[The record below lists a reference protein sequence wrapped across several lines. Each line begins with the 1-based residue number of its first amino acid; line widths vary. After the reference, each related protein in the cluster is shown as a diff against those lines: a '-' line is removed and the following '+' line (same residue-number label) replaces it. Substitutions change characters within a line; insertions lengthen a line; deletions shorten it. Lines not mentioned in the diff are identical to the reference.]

1 VPDQLDLSAL
11 FLYAVILSAASF
23 QANGMRNCPV
33 LVRSLGPLVN
43 SRSVGM
49 PVYFDRFELSASTS
63 DNSCMSGS
71 PAISPSDS
79 IRAEKR
85 AAAGNSVVAA
95 IVITGLKIAV
105 GFTTG
110 SLGILSEAAH
120 SGLDLIASLLTF
132 FSVGVSDKPA
142 DADHQYGHGKVENF
156 SAFVETALLLIT
168 CAWIIY
174 EAGLRLFFRHIEIEP
189 SPAAFGVML
198 FSMAVDWWRSRALG
212 RIATKYDSQALEA
225 DALHFSTD
233 IWSAGVVVVGLF
245 LVLLG
250 RNYRLDWLR
259 DADPIAALFV
269 AGVVVSVSWR
279 LARRTVD
286 ALLDAAPPGVRSQIY
301 DAVLRVPGVIEV
313 DRVRIRRAGNRYF
326 ADLAVGLARTVTF
339 QRSGQLATA
348 VTESVRRILPDAD
361 VTVQPLPRAQRS
373 ENIFDRIRAVA
384 THKNLN
390 VHDISVQDLAGHLH
404 VEQHIE
410 LDERMT
416 LKQAHDQVTELEA
429 DMRRDVPEIADILTH
444 IESEPAT
451 IETPEE
457 LVGDAELEHRLRT
470 VAAQFPEILDVH
482 EFIFKRVR
490 GRLYLSC
497 HCTLSDSLTLARVH
511 DIQTELEIR
520 FKQDAPELFRVLIHP
535 EPSTDNRR

>member
-1 VPDQLDLSAL
+1 
-11 FLYAVILSAASF
+11 
-23 QANGMRNCPV
+23 
-33 LVRSLGPLVN
+33 
-43 SRSVGM
+43 
-49 PVYFDRFELSASTS
+49 
-63 DNSCMSGS
+63 MSGS
-71 PAISPSDS
+71 PGISSLES
-79 IRAEKR
+79 MRAEKR
-85 AAAGNSVVAA
+85 TAAGNSVIAA
-95 IVITGLKIAV
+95 VVITGLKIVV

-120 SGLDLIASLLTF
+120 SGLDLIAALITF

-156 SAFVETALLLIT
+156 SAFVETGLLLLT
-168 CAWIIY
+168 CGWIVY
-174 EAGLRLFFRHIEIEP
+174 QAGLRLFFRHIEIEP
-189 SPAAFGVML
+189 SLAAFAVMV
-198 FSMAVDWWRSRALG
+198 FSMGVDWWRSRALG
-212 RIATKYDSQALEA
+212 RIANKYDSQALEA

-233 IWSAGVVVVGLF
+233 IWSAGVVILG
-245 LVLLG
+245 LVLVLVG
-250 RNYRLDWLR
+250 RTYHVDWLR
-259 DADPIAALFV
+259 DSDPIAALFV

-286 ALLDAAPPGVRSQIY
+286 ALLDAAPPGVRAKIQ
-301 DAVLRVPGVIEV
+301 DAVSRVDGVLEV

-326 ADLAVGLARTVTF
+326 ADLTVGLARTVTF
-339 QRSGQLATA
+339 QRSRQLAAA
-348 VTESVRRILPDAD
+348 VTEAVRHVLPDAD
-361 VTVQPLPRAQRS
+361 VTVQPLPRAQHS

-384 THKNLN
+384 TDRNLN
-390 VHDISVQDLAGHLH
+390 VHDISVQDITGQLH

-416 LKQAHDQVTELEA
+416 LKEAHDQVTELEA
-429 DMRRDVPEIADILTH
+429 DMRRDLPEISGILTH

-457 LVGDAELEHRLRT
+457 LVSDSELERRLRA

-482 EFIFKRVR
+482 EFVFKRVR
-490 GRLYLSC
+490 GRLFVSC
-497 HCTLSDSLTLARVH
+497 HCTLSDDLSLTRVH
-511 DIQTELEIR
+511 DVQTELEIR